1 MRGFPAR
8 AAASGKCSKMVMRAA
23 DSQFRPIADDEER
36 IPLFALNFAEGDQ
49 RKRRLF
55 AGLVPVGKR
64 DAYLGAAA
72 GPPGASGPPTSAKT
86 SRKILLRK
94 EVIEPWK
101 QLIERARKTRVT
113 LIEKVDGNPT
123 PDKANLLKVER
134 EQIQT
139 ASWYLLLDLARYLRD
154 YIPNVHQRIVGQAP
168 NPPLNSAQQSL
179 INTLDAIAVGPNL
192 AAELRTGSNITKRRH
207 LALRRAQTHRRS
219 RSETREGR
227 CALSPRWRRE

>member
-1 MRGFPAR
+1 MSFVIRRLFPPALKGD
-8 AAASGKCSKMVMRAA
+8 APVKEWDEYAWVPGAGGDFWQMLKDGDEGA

-55 AGLVPVGKR
+55 AGLVPVGKH

-72 GPPGASGPPTSAKT
+72 GPPGANGPPTGAKT
-86 SRKILLRK
+86 SRKILPAK

-123 PDKANLLKVER
+123 PDKANLLKIER

-179 INTLDAIAVGPNL
+179 VNTLDAIAVGSNL
-192 AAELRTGSNITKRRH
+192 AAELR
-207 LALRRAQTHRRS
+207 RAQT
-219 RSETREGR
+219 
-227 CALSPRWRRE
+227 